1 MRYSIAVRRIAH
13 CASSGRG
20 WDLKRITI
28 SVGRNMLKSRSEDP
42 GIDGDLEG
50 GRDRDNQT
58 VMDLNAQDVFRT
70 ECLIRN

>member
-1 MRYSIAVRRIAH
+1 
-13 CASSGRG
+13 
-20 WDLKRITI
+20 
-28 SVGRNMLKSRSEDP
+28 MLKSRSEDP